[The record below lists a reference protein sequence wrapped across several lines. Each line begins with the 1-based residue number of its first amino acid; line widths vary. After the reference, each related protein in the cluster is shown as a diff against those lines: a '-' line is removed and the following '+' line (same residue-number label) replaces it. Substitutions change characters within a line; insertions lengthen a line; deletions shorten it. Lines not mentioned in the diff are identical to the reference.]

1 MVQYAGLGIWVDNV
15 TPDIRHLADEIVAS
29 NNNDG
34 VAEVVERYLL
44 N

>member
-1 MVQYAGLGIWVDNV
+1 MIEYAGLGVWVDNV
-15 TPDIRHLADEIVAS
+15 TPEIRHKADVIVAS

-34 VAEVVERYLL
+34 VAEVIERYIL